1 MTEPTKKSYKK
12 FVLWAGGIVGLLLLT
27 IVVYALF
34 FVNELTETA
43 KEIHEPI
50 ERIISEKREEPIT
63 FTEKDPFSVLVLGVD
78 EREGDA
84 GRSDTMIVL
93 AVNPTLQTTKM
104 LSIPRDTLSEI
115 VGKNIE
121 DKLNHA
127 YAFGGIDMSLASVE
141 HFLDIPI
148 DYVVQVNMESFKE
161 IIDVLGGV
169 NVHNAF
175 NFKVDN
181 HSFAEGDIVLTGEE
195 ALTYVRM
202 RKEDP
207 RGDFGRQD
215 RQKQVVESILQKG
228 ASFQGLL
235 KFRSI
240 SEILG
245 KNVRTNMTF
254 DEMIDVQKNYRE
266 AAKSIEQIPI
276 EAGHGL
282 WKNSIWYF
290 EMDSE
295 ELHAIQRELQ
305 EHLKNE

>member
-1 MTEPTKKSYKK
+1 MTEPTKITYKK
-12 FVLWAGGIVGLLLLT
+12 FVLWTGGVTGILLLT

-34 FVNELTETA
+34 FVNELTDTA
-43 KEIHEPI
+43 KEIHEPM
-50 ERIISEKREEPIT
+50 ERTISEKREDPIT
-63 FTEKDPFSVLVLGVD
+63 FIDKDPFSVLVLGVD
-78 EREGDA
+78 EREGDV

-93 AVNPTLQTTKM
+93 AVNPILETTKM

-115 VGKNIE
+115 VEKNID

-141 HFLDIPI
+141 HFLEIPI
-148 DYVVQVNMESFKE
+148 DYVVQVNRESFKE

-169 NVHNAF
+169 NVHNPF
-175 NFKVDN
+175 DFTVDDY
-181 HSFAEGDIVLTGEE
+181 SFAEGDILLAGDE
-195 ALTYVRM
+195 ALTFVRM
-202 RKEDP
+202 RKDDP

-215 RQKQVVESILQKG
+215 RQKQVVQGILQKG

-240 SEILG
+240 FGTLG

-254 DEMIDVQKNYRE
+254 DEMVDVQKNYRD
-266 AAKSIEQIPI
+266 AVKSIEQISI
-276 EAGHGL
+276 DAGHGV
-282 WKNSIWYF
+282 WKNGVWYF

-295 ELHAIQRELQ
+295 ELQAIQKELQ
-305 EHLKNE
+305 THLKNE